1 MSFRHVVITGA
12 GSGIGAALAHAYAQS
27 GVRLSLC
34 GRNSARL
41 DIIAEA
47 CRAAGAEVAIGI
59 CDVTEADVLQR
70 WLETIDDERPVDL
83 LIANAGIGGAG
94 TLTKDQAEPG
104 AVARQVIEVNTI
116 GVVNTLTP
124 LLPRFIA
131 RKTGSIAIISSVAGF
146 LGLPDSPSY
155 SASKAATT
163 TYGEALR
170 RLLKPRGINVTV
182 VSPGY
187 VETAMSASLPFHRP
201 FLWSAE
207 KAARVIQAAIA
218 KGRGE
223 LIFPWQFRFAIRLAR
238 VLPTRVVDLILMRFR
253 AKDVW

>member
-1 MSFRHVVITGA
+1 MPFRHVVITGA
-12 GSGIGAALAHAYAQS
+12 GGGIGAALAQAYAQS
-27 GVRLSLC
+27 GTRLSLC
-34 GRNSARL
+34 GRNVARL
-41 DIIAEA
+41 EVTASA

-59 CDVTEADVLQR
+59 CDVTEADALQR
-70 WLETIDDERPVDL
+70 WLESIDDERPVDL

-104 AVARQVIEVNTI
+104 AVARQVIEVNSI

-131 RKTGSIAIISSVAGF
+131 RGTGAIAIISSVAGF

-155 SASKAATT
+155 SASKAAAT

-170 RLLKPRGINVTV
+170 RLLKPRGIRVTV

-207 KAARVIQAAIA
+207 KAARVIQSAIA
-218 KGRGE
+218 AGKGE
-223 LIFPWQFRFAIRLAR
+223 LIFPWQFRFAIGLAR
-238 VLPTRVVDLILMRFR
+238 LLPTRAVDFILMRFR

>member
-12 GSGIGAALAHAYAQS
+12 SSGIGAALAGAYARA
-27 GVRLSLC
+27 GTRLSLC
-34 GRNSARL
+34 GRNATRL
-41 DIIAEA
+41 EAIAET
-47 CRAAGAEVAIGI
+47 CRAAGADVAIGI
-59 CDVTEADVLQR
+59 CDVTEAEALQR
-70 WLETIDDERPVDL
+70 WLERIDDERPVDL

-104 AVARQVIEVNTI
+104 AVARQVIEVNSI

-131 RKTGSIAIISSVAGF
+131 RGGGSIAIISSVAGF

-155 SASKAATT
+155 SASKAAAT

-170 RLLKPRGINVTV
+170 RLLKPRGIKVTV

-207 KAARVIQAAIA
+207 KAAQAIQAAIA
-218 KGRGE
+218 AGRGE
-223 LIFPWQFRFAIRLAR
+223 LIFPWQFRWAMRLAR
-238 VLPTRVVDLILMRFR
+238 MLPTGVVDSILMRFR